1 LLFADVAMTNRL
13 PQIASMLCRVVI
25 VTAFTALVPAC
36 SSPLTPTSLGSI
48 AQRQT
53 AANSAS
59 DAPLASNRR
68 TLASYPLENGV
79 FTITLRTSD
88 GTSGSISG
96 TYTGQAVVGMSG
108 NTTASLDFHVAQTT
122 GAGSLITGLD
132 GGGAGAFG
140 EGGDFTLTLRVAS
153 SSSRVLDG
161 SKVTFKGTT
170 QLSCS
175 ASGRIVATLRA
186 TASTPRFE
194 EITIELQHEIGNAG
208 CSA

>member
-1 LLFADVAMTNRL
+1 MTNGF
-13 PQIASMLCRVVI
+13 PQIVSMLRPVII
-25 VTAFTALVPAC
+25 VTALTALLPAC
-36 SSPLTPTSLGSI
+36 SSPLTPTALTSI
-48 AQRQT
+48 AERQG
-53 AANSAS
+53 AASSAS

-68 TLASYPLENGV
+68 TAASYPLENGV
-79 FTITLRTSD
+79 FTITFQTAD
-88 GTSGSISG
+88 GTGGTTSG

-108 NTTASLDFHVAQTT
+108 NTAASLDFHISQTT

-140 EGGDFTLTLRVAS
+140 EGGDFTLTLRVSS

-161 SKVTFKGTT
+161 SKVMLKGTT

-175 ASGRIVATLRA
+175 AAGRIIATLRA
-186 TASTPRFE
+186 TTSTARFAD
-194 EITIELQHEIGNAG
+194 ITIELQHEIGNAG